1 MIKSKFK
8 YNAVPAFWI
17 VIGTT
22 IILLAVE
29 IYYLYDHFTHIQP
42 AIPGKV
48 MISLVII
55 LGCLLYFSFW
65 LKTVATIIEINT
77 DGRTITFTNYFT
89 QQTKTYSFYD
99 FDGYLQTVDV
109 NSKTRSE
116 YKVLCLMKD
125 KVIVRKLSASY
136 YSNIEEL
143 EKGLKPINYLGFETF
158 GMGKKLKI
166 LCKQPVL
173 D

>member
-8 YNAVPAFWI
+8 YNAIPAFWI
-17 VIGTT
+17 TFGVT
-22 IILLAVE
+22 IILLAGE
-29 IYYLYDHFTHIQP
+29 IYYFYDFYTHIQRG
-42 AIPGKV
+42 IPRKV
-48 MISLVII
+48 LISLVII
-55 LGCLLYFSFW
+55 FGCILYFSIW
-65 LKTVATIIEINT
+65 LKTVATRIEINT

-89 QQTKTYSFYD
+89 QHSKTYSFYD
-99 FDGYLQTVDV
+99 FDGYIQTVDV
-109 NSKTRSE
+109 NSKTRAE
-116 YKVLCLMKD
+116 YKVLCLLKD
-125 KVIVRKLSASY
+125 KVITRKISASY

-173 D
+173 